1 MSMVNIEL
9 KERDVVGKEGS
20 KKLRARG
27 YVPAV
32 FYGPNYGEGLPVQ
45 VAEKGIEPYA
55 NSAHWETVIF
65 EVLLPNGGREM
76 AIMREIQ
83 RNPVTDQILHI
94 DFYQLIKG
102 HMVAVEV
109 PVELIGRERC
119 EGVKKG
125 GMLEQYIHALE
136 IEVLPAHMPDVLRV
150 DVSSLDLGGA
160 IHTSDVP
167 LPEGAALLSD
177 PQALVAAVYVPAAVE
192 EAVTEE
198 VAVQTEPETIKV
210 KGIKEEEE

>member
-9 KERDVVGKEGS
+9 KERSVVGKEGN
-20 KKLRARG
+20 KKLRAQG

-32 FYGPNYGEGLPVQ
+32 FYGPNYSEGLPVQ
-45 VAEKGIEPYA
+45 VVEKEIEPYA
-55 NSAHWETVIF
+55 NSAHWETVMF
-65 EVLLPNGGREM
+65 EALLPNGGREM

-177 PQALVAAVYVPAAVE
+177 PQALVVAVYVPAAVE

-198 VAVQTEPETIKV
+198 VPVQTEPETIKV